1 MQRFQSELTLPA
13 SVSDGLPQLVSSFA
27 DAIKRPA
34 ITRPRTA
41 TARATPNQWPK
52 SMMRVVVV
60 GVMGVMMMV
69 PMVRRVRQRD
79 VCEKNQ
85 CDREANDLAH
95 DSIPNLIDDA
105 FRRIG

>member
-1 MQRFQSELTLPA
+1 
-13 SVSDGLPQLVSSFA
+13 
-27 DAIKRPA
+27 
-34 ITRPRTA
+34 
-41 TARATPNQWPK
+41 
-52 SMMRVVVV
+52 MMRVGVV

-69 PMVRRVRQRD
+69 PMMRRVRQRD

-95 DSIPNLIDDA
+95 DSIPNLIGDA